1 MQLVRSMA
9 DRGLDLFFLIGD
21 ERPLHNLTFILRQ
34 KRAEHRPAGV
44 HPFAARAFVADGDD
58 GGCIFHIDSS
68 LWNVPWTPPVLESRR
83 TSVMTMSRWTALHM
97 S

>member
-9 DRGLDLFFLIGD
+9 DRGLNLRSFIGN
-21 ERPLHNLTFILRQ
+21 ERPLHDLTFILRQ

-44 HPFAARAFVADGDD
+44 HPFAARALVADGDD
-58 GGCIFHIDSS
+58 GGCILHIDSS